1 MELNISVDITD
12 RTEAALTKIAKAIDN
27 LGADIAI
34 SQGDFQKAA
43 TQTIEETV
51 NPVHDDLSV
60 PKAPEPKPEPKKE
73 EPTKQEITEADLRA
87 FCAKAKAKGVNV
99 RDIIH
104 TVGKA
109 DMLRNVDPSL
119 YGAVYAEVEKELNA

>member
-12 RTEAALTKIAKAIDN
+12 KTEAALIKFAKALNN

-34 SQGDFQKAA
+34 SQGDFQKAGEQLREA
-43 TQTIEETV
+43 EAA
-51 NPVHDDLSV
+51 NPVHDDLNV
-60 PKAPEPKPEPKKE
+60 PSTPEPKKE
-73 EPTKQEITEADLRA
+73 ERTQPEITEADLRA